1 MRDRI
6 GEKQLGIDPLEGVAP
21 ACPRILSTER
31 SKVDRKRRPDGFQ
44 PGYFS
49 GLLGWGR
56 FQLPSLIRLG
66 RDERA
71 ATGYQKP
78 VV

>member
-49 GLLGWGR
+49 GLLNR
-56 FQLPSLIRLG
+56 RRTPSQRSIDLAII
-66 RDERA
+66 
-71 ATGYQKP
+71 P
-78 VV
+78 HVNSC

>member
-21 ACPRILSTER
+21 AHPRILSTER

-49 GLLGWGR
+49 GLLRRLSRNPPAPGR
-56 FQLPSLIRLG
+56 KITS
-66 RDERA
+66 
-71 ATGYQKP
+71 
-78 VV
+78 

>member
-21 ACPRILSTER
+21 AYPRILSTER

-49 GLLGWGR
+49 GLL
-56 FQLPSLIRLG
+56 SLSSTCRL
-66 RDERA
+66 EMA
-71 ATGYQKP
+71 ALNSSSLLLTGTAFAT
-78 VV
+78 